1 MDEWMPNYNRYI
13 DPLYKRERERERDGR
28 ISNHY
33 IRYFH
38 CIRETERKRERWR
51 DEWIA
56 FNLIN
61 P

>member
-1 MDEWMPNYNRYI
+1 MAGYPIIILDI
-13 DPLYKRERERERDGR
+13 SIVLKREREKE
-28 ISNHY
+28 
-33 IRYFH
+33 
-38 CIRETERKRERWR
+38 RERWR

>member
-1 MDEWMPNYNRYI
+1 MAGYPIIILDISIVLE
-13 DPLYKRERERERDGR
+13 REREREK
-28 ISNHY
+28 
-33 IRYFH
+33 
-38 CIRETERKRERWR
+38 ERERWR

>member
-1 MDEWMPNYNRYI
+1 MAGYPIIILDI
-13 DPLYKRERERERDGR
+13 SIVLERERE
-28 ISNHY
+28 
-33 IRYFH
+33 
-38 CIRETERKRERWR
+38 KRERWR